1 MPSAETLVPNGDEP
15 GEARS
20 PDHPGR
26 FRERRRRRR
35 ERGQRGD
42 ARQDQGHV
50 QADGEDERAH
60 GGDRD
65 GAGRRADLAGDHRHD
80 LEALAGED
88 DRERGSKPAGIRRR
102 RRGRGESPPGEGEG
116 AHQED
121 EGQELEGGEARP
133 DAGGKAKA
141 GGHDRGEARHEQRR
155 GDSRGEAPVDPQ
167 GRESR
172 PGQAHRH
179 RGGAEERAHVG
190 HPAHQEG
197 HAVPEGGAG
206 EDDRPAVLV
215 EATSQGRE
223 GERRGEESEAGQ
235 GEDGHRPQPGR
246 RRRDRGGDEEDAD
259 AHDPVEPE
267 GQQLKRPDRPA
278 VCAGRHGSGE
288 FTTTRRE

>member
-1 MPSAETLVPNGDEP
+1 MPSAETLVPTATSQARPGPQTTPAVSASGAGDDASA
-15 GEARS
+15 GSAV
-20 PDHPGR
+20 
-26 FRERRRRRR
+26 
-35 ERGQRGD
+35 D
-42 ARQDQGHV
+42 ARQDEGHV
-50 QADGEDERAH
+50 QGDGEDERAH

-65 GAGRRADLAGDHRHD
+65 GAGRRADLAGDHRND

-88 DRERGSKPAGIRRR
+88 DGEGGSKPAGIRRR
-102 RRGRGESPPGEGEG
+102 RRGRGEAPPGEGEG

-167 GRESR
+167 GREGR

-223 GERRGEESEAGQ
+223 GECRGEESQAGQ
-235 GEDGHRPQPGR
+235 GEDGHRPQPGAVAATEAGTKKMPTPTIPLSPR
-246 RRRDRGGDEEDAD
+246 ASSWSAPTG
-259 AHDPVEPE
+259 
-267 GQQLKRPDRPA
+267 RPSARETW
-278 VCAGRHGSGE
+278 SGE